1 MSEAGSQVTSR
12 LHSGSAPPRTEG
24 IPRLRRPAWS
34 PVVSLPGRRHLF
46 ARRRRALHLRA
57 WMGIGVIVC
66 FSVSLFAMT
75 VFSLIGR

>member
-1 MSEAGSQVTSR
+1 M
-12 LHSGSAPPRTEG
+12 
-24 IPRLRRPAWS
+24 
-34 PVVSLPGRRHLF
+34 VSLPGRRHLF